1 MDRCFKALVMLGM
14 CFVPGLKTAALFLAL
29 ALPVLAQQTI
39 SFPTQDGGLIF
50 GDVYGKGERA
60 VVLAHGGRFNKQGWA
75 EQARSIAA
83 AGFRALAIDFRGE
96 GQSRGATAADVE
108 AGRRFDVLGA
118 VHYLRRT
125 GAKSV
130 SVVGAS
136 MGGDYA
142 AEAAEIEPKAI
153 DRLVL
158 LASGAYTT
166 LDNFKAPKLF
176 ILARDDAND
185 DGPRLPQIRARYE
198 KAADPKELII
208 VDGSAHAQFLFQ
220 TDQGAR
226 VMREILRF
234 LTQR

>member
-1 MDRCFKALVMLGM
+1 MFQFIANVRIVLLTGIRN
-14 CFVPGLKTAALFLAL
+14 LTAFLAL
-29 ALPVLAQQTI
+29 AGFATAQQ
-39 SFPTQDGGLIF
+39 SVSLPTQDGGLIY
-50 GDVYGKGERA
+50 GDVYGSGDRA
-60 VVLAHGGRFNKQGWA
+60 VVLTHGGRFNRASWA
-75 EQARSIAA
+75 EQAPAIVA

-96 GQSRGATAADVE
+96 GHSRGATPGNPE
-108 AGRRFDVLGA
+108 EGRRFDVLGA
-118 VHYLRRT
+118 VHYLRKT

-142 AEAAEIEPKAI
+142 AEAAETEPAAI

-166 LDNFKAPKLF
+166 LTKMKGPKLF
-176 ILARDDAND
+176 ILARDDSND
-185 DGPRLPQIRARYE
+185 DGPRLPKIRARYE
-198 KAADPKELII
+198 KASDPKTLII

-220 TDQGAR
+220 TDQGER

-234 LTQR
+234 LSDH

>member
-1 MDRCFKALVMLGM
+1 MLI
-14 CFVPGLKTAALFLAL
+14 PGSKNAALFLVL
-29 ALPVLAQQTI
+29 AIPALAQQTI

-50 GDVYGKGERA
+50 GDLYGKGERA

-83 AGFRALAIDFRGE
+83 AGFRVLAIDFRGE

-118 VHYLRRT
+118 VQYLRQT

-166 LDNFKAPKLF
+166 LANFKGPKLF

-226 VMREILRF
+226 VMKEILRF